1 MKINNIIIYIAALA
15 IVLLSFKVPELI
27 LKSQEDNM
35 EMSYYWEQKQ
45 SKIDVEAE
53 KIYLVKVIHDIQEQ
67 LGRNHY

>member
-1 MKINNIIIYIAALA
+1 MI
-15 IVLLSFKVPELI
+15 LSFKLPELI
-27 LKSQEDNM
+27 LKAQEDNM

-67 LGRNHY
+67 LSRNCY